1 MSLGPRLTTPRPFP
15 VTSDGVAR
23 RARNVVVA
31 RCIASALP
39 ALAVRMSVDFATLS
53 GRTSA
58 LEARVA
64 ALAHRDRVARG
75 A

>member
-15 VTSDGVAR
+15 VANDGLAR
-23 RARNVVVA
+23 RARNAVSA
-31 RCIASALP
+31 RCIASVLP
-39 ALAVRMSVDFATLS
+39 SIAVRMSVDFATLS